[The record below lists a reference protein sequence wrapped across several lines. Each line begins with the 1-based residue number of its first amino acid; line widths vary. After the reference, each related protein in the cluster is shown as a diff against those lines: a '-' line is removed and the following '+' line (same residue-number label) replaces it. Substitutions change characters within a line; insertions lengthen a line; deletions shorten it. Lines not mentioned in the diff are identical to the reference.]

1 MSEIRDEKTGQ
12 FLPGHPSVGHRFLP
26 GNPGLPGRPKGARN
40 KLSEA
45 FIDDLYHDW
54 LEHGIQAIRDVRESR
69 PSDYLKIC
77 AILVRSSSEFNSISE
92 TIHSDAIAELI
103 EERRKLAQSMIAK
116 MKSQ

>member
-1 MSEIRDEKTGQ
+1 MIEMRDEKTGQ
-12 FLPGHPSVGHRFLP
+12 ILR
-26 GNPGLPGRPKGARN
+26 GNTGLPGRPKGARN

-77 AILVRSSSEFNSISE
+77 ALLVRGSSEFNSISD
-92 TIHSDAIAELI
+92 TIYSDAIAELI
-103 EERRKLAQSMIAK
+103 EERRRLAQAMIAK
-116 MKSQ
+116 MKGNDNGK

>member
-26 GNPGLPGRPKGARN
+26 GNSGLPGRPKGARN